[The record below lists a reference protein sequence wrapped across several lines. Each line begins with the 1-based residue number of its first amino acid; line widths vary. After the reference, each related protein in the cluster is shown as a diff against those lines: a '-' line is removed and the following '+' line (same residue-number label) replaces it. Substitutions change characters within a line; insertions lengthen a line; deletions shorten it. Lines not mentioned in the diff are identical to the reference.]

1 MADWDSM
8 GRVVTQPRSRA
19 FQTLGRALQT
29 IGQAFSFPLNPQNLD
44 RVL

>member
-1 MADWDSM
+1 M
-8 GRVVTQPRSRA
+8 GRVVTQSRGRA

-29 IGQAFSFPLNPQNLD
+29 IGQAVSFPLNPQKLD

>member
-1 MADWDSM
+1 M
-8 GRVVTQPRSRA
+8 GRVVIQSRGRA

-29 IGQAFSFPLNPQNLD
+29 IGQAFSFPLNPQKLD

>member
-1 MADWDSM
+1 M
-8 GRVVTQPRSRA
+8 GRVVTQSRSPA
-19 FQTLGRALQT
+19 FQTLCQALQT